1 MPQLKPSA
9 GRPSVSGGSTVPMRM
24 RPTSGRCSPPA
35 QPLALSVIRRGGA
48 RPSTA
53 AKLKSLTLRHE
64 TREYADDGGDASGMY
79 NGPPVILPAP
89 PASRARLRYRIW
101 QTPPAQT
108 REPQHWAP
116 EVQKPSYQQQR
127 ES

>member
-1 MPQLKPSA
+1 MA
-9 GRPSVSGGSTVPMRM
+9 GPGRAGSHHPEHGGGSQ
-24 RPTSGRCSPPA
+24 RCR
-35 QPLALSVIRRGGA
+35 L
-48 RPSTA
+48 
-53 AKLKSLTLRHE
+53 LKSLTLRHE

-127 ES
+127 ESPVETVNSQMAPVWGRRHWSVV